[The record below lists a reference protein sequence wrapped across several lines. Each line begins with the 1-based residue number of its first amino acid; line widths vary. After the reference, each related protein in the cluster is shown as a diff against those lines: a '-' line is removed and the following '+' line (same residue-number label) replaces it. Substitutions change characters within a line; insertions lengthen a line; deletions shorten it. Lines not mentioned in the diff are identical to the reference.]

1 MYIHVYD
8 TYYTSILYIHIPSYA
23 MLDNHIDPGGFVGE
37 AFFREISGAEK
48 QPPIRSD
55 GWSIWS
61 TVS

>member
-1 MYIHVYD
+1 
-8 TYYTSILYIHIPSYA
+8 